1 MITCESEVIDKKNT
15 TTADTAMSDT
25 PSVQAAPAT
34 CPPPGPG
41 KPGEPAD
48 PKADLDHLKHLGQK
62 GYAATW
68 FTRAQRQ
75 VFWSSWAVRKRAVL
89 EQVARHQLRRE
100 VARIQAAPDLT
111 QLGQRLYQVQ
121 QAQPQR
127 YSPAQW
133 AALWYVY
140 HGRKARPV
148 VP

>member
-1 MITCESEVIDKKNT
+1 VLLHQVEA
-15 TTADTAMSDT
+15 AD
-25 PSVQAAPAT
+25 
-34 CPPPGPG
+34 
-41 KPGEPAD
+41 
-48 PKADLDHLKHLGQK
+48 DLEALKRLGQK

-68 FTRAQRQ
+68 FTREQRQ
-75 VFWSSWAVRKRAVL
+75 VFWSSWAVRKGAIL
-89 EQVARHQLRRE
+89 EQLARRQLRRE

-133 AALWYVY
+133 TALWHVY
-140 HGRKARPV
+140 HGRKARPL